1 MEEILK
7 WGAYILTAVIGW
19 FVKTLW
25 DAQAKLREDMKEL
38 EINLPKEYVSKT
50 DFKELYTQLMIK
62 LDKIESLF
70 MTHISDA
77 FKERTTKEK

>member
-7 WGAYILTAVIGW
+7 WGAYILTAIIGW